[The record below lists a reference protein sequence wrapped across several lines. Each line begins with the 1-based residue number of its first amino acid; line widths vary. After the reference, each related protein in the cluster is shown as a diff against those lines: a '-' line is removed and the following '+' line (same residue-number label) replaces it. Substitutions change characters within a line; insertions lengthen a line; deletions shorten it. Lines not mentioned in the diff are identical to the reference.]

1 MSIARSIA
9 VGTLITMS
17 ITPGLALSES
27 QSGLVD
33 ILYWNDISGTKVS
46 ELTAHPDFPNNPDE
60 VLEIT
65 SLDSPRNRG
74 DNFGALVRGYIE
86 PPLDGDYRFHITG
99 DDETLLYLSS
109 SERSDNGELVAS
121 VPGWTKVGE
130 FNKYS
135 SQSSNLK
142 TLESGRRYYFEI
154 RFKEGGGNDHFTVA
168 WEGPGFARSVVPS
181 SALHSWAPAAA
192 EPGMSIQEAYHLGYK
207 VGFLDAGASISF
219 DPSFPPRDE
228 DGDGIYD
235 NWEVAHGLDPTDPAD
250 AQSDPDGDLLV
261 AFDEFFLGTAENN
274 ADTDGDG
281 IPDGVEV
288 GSSLDPLDSADAQQ
302 DKDSDGYSNLKE
314 YHASTD
320 LNSANE
326 TPLSEDS
333 QQYLAGFVG
342 QYFRGI
348 NFDQLVVV
356 KNEPRIDFDWGGGS
370 PSGDLP
376 SDDFSAR
383 WVGKFTA
390 PHDEGEVVYRFTTRT
405 DDGVRL
411 FLAGRTVI
419 DVWQN
424 QSAASYS
431 HEVTLEPGESVPVAM
446 EYYEKGGGAVAQLSV
461 VETSTGAAVDY
472 GSVFRAPD
480 PSESNTTDTDQDGLP
495 DTWELNHGTNVW
507 VQDGDDILNSSNVS
521 NFEAYQND
529 LDPRTLETT
538 LADSDSDTEP
548 KSTSD
553 LAALATLTWTAPL
566 TRVNGSSLSLSE
578 IDHYLVNYGQ
588 NPSDLSYQVQLA
600 SDATRYEFNE
610 LDSGDW
616 YFSIQVVDVQ
626 GLVSAPSS
634 LASKSIF

>member
-1 MSIARSIA
+1 
-9 VGTLITMS
+9 
-17 ITPGLALSES
+17 
-27 QSGLVD
+27 
-33 ILYWNDISGTKVS
+33 
-46 ELTAHPDFPNNPDE
+46 
-60 VLEIT
+60 
-65 SLDSPRNRG
+65 LD
-74 DNFGALVRGYIE
+74 A
-86 PPLDGDYRFHITG
+86 DYRFHITG
-99 DDETLLYLSS
+99 DDETLLFLSS

-135 SQSSNLK
+135 SQSPDLK

-181 SALHSWAPAAA
+181 NALHSWAPAAA

-228 DGDGIYD
+228 DGDGI
-235 NWEVAHGLDPTDPAD
+235 
-250 AQSDPDGDLLV
+250 PDG
-261 AFDEFFLGTAENN
+261 
-274 ADTDGDG
+274 
-281 IPDGVEV
+281 IEV

-326 TPLSEDS
+326 TPLPEDS

-356 KNEPRIDFDWGGGS
+356 KNEPGIDFDWGGGS

-411 FLAGRTVI
+411 FLAGRAVI

-424 QSAASYS
+424 QAAASYS
-431 HEVTLEPGESVPVAM
+431 HEVTLEPGELVPVAM
-446 EYYEKGGGAVAQLSV
+446 EYYEKGGGAVAQMSV
-461 VETSTGAAVDY
+461 VETSTGASVDY

-480 PSESNTTDTDQDGLP
+480 PSP
-495 DTWELNHGTNVW
+495 MPRIPTW
-507 VQDGDDILNSSNVS
+507 
-521 NFEAYQND
+521 
-529 LDPRTLETT
+529 PR
-538 LADSDSDTEP
+538 
-548 KSTSD
+548 
-553 LAALATLTWTAPL
+553 W
-566 TRVNGSSLSLSE
+566 R
-578 IDHYLVNYGQ
+578 
-588 NPSDLSYQVQLA
+588 
-600 SDATRYEFNE
+600 R
-610 LDSGDW
+610 
-616 YFSIQVVDVQ
+616 
-626 GLVSAPSS
+626 
-634 LASKSIF
+634 